1 MPHVNFPR
9 QLLSDKKKN
18 KDWCEQNLDA
28 MAPYIAQHHNSLY
41 INDRYKDI
49 RNYQAYHGHF
59 DPKDYEYITDQYG
72 TPFPARMTNFNIIA
86 PKIDLLTSE
95 ELRRPL
101 ETKVSSVNKSAVNRK
116 QDAKVSMV
124 MEKMLVDIKKEINDV
139 MGMEINQ
146 DNSDLEIPDDI
157 ETFMRYTYKEAI
169 EESVEDGLAYLME
182 RHRWKDLFKSGF
194 RDLLV
199 TGKVFYKTEIL
210 NGDPHVRRVD
220 PRNIA
225 FDTAIDSDYL
235 DNSQWVV
242 EQRWLSVNEIL
253 DEYGDELSKK
263 EVMELENM
271 RHIASGTEL
280 GSYNTNIE
288 WVQYDTSTGVRIRLI
303 HGEWN
308 SIRAVKYK
316 VSPNKHNPDA
326 PFRKMVKDDY
336 KARKDEE
343 IITKYVDDIWEGTKI
358 GGRIVTRCRRRPN
371 QVRSVDDIGPTTL
384 SYVGCVHNMS
394 TGRVNSLVDVLKHIQ
409 TLYNVVMYHI
419 ELTLSRAG
427 GKAVVYDVSQMPSN
441 IGMDM
446 QTVLYHIKNDGII
459 PINSRDEG
467 SDTARF
473 NQFGQVDFT
482 LSSSVQQLINLKLML
497 EQTAGQVCGI
507 TPQREGA
514 VSQYEAVG
522 NVQRTVMQSNL
533 VTESWFFQHSE
544 VKKRVME
551 KVCNLMKLSWVG
563 GKRAG
568 YILGDGGYKLLE
580 INPDIALNDYGIYV
594 NEGAKDDAVK
604 QAITQLSQAALQGG
618 NIGLLDVIKILKSD
632 SLTEAEHVLENGLKE
647 MQQQAQQAQQMQQQA
662 MQMQAEQAE
671 VARQHEVSMKQMDTQ
686 SRLEV
691 AKESNKGKIEV
702 AQIQADLEANV
713 SSDKLKTSIQREA
726 VQSEYKEKLE
736 KMKIDHD
743 TDKSNKDRDEKR
755 KESDANRRQQ
765 EKKERDATRNK
776 INQQKTTKK

>member
-9 QLLSDKKKN
+9 QLLSDKEKN
-18 KDWCEQNLDA
+18 KEWCEQNLDA

-101 ETKVSSVNKSAVNRK
+101 ETKVSSINRDAVNRK
-116 QDAKVSMV
+116 QDEKVSLV
-124 MEKMLVDIKKEINDV
+124 MDKMLGDIRKEINDT
-139 MGMEINQ
+139 MGMDVAM
-146 DNSDLEIPDDI
+146 DNSQAGMEIPDDI
-157 ETFMRYTYKEAI
+157 EVFMRYTYKEAV
-169 EESVEDGLAYLME
+169 EESVEDGLSYLMQK
-182 RHRWKDLFKSGF
+182 HRWKDLFKSGF

-210 NGDPHVRRVD
+210 NGDPYVRRVD

-235 DNSQWVV
+235 DESQWVV

-253 DEYGDELSKK
+253 DEYGEELTK
-263 EVMELENM
+263 EEVIELENM
-271 RHIASGTEL
+271 RHIASGSEL

-303 HGEWN
+303 HGEWKA
-308 SIRAVKYK
+308 IRAVKYK
-316 VSPNKHNPDA
+316 VSPNKFNPEA
-326 PFRKMVKDDY
+326 PFRKMVGDKY
-336 KARKDEE
+336 KPRKDEE
-343 IITKYVDDIWEGTKI
+343 VITKYIDDIWEGTKI

-371 QVRSVDDIGPTTL
+371 QVRSVDDIGPATL

-467 SDTARF
+467 TDTARF

-551 KVCNLMKLSWVG
+551 KVCNLMKLAWAG

-568 YILGDGGYKLLE
+568 YVLGDGGYQLLS
-580 INPDIALNDYGIYV
+580 ITPDISLNDYGIFV

-604 QAITQLSQAALQGG
+604 QAITQMSQAALQGG

-632 SLTEAEHVLENGLKE
+632 SLSEAESILENGIKE
-647 MQQQAQQAQQMQQQA
+647 MQEQAQQAQQAQQEA
-662 MQMQAEQAE
+662 MKMQAQQAE
-671 VARQHEVSMKQMDTQ
+671 VARQHEVNMKQVDAE

-691 AKESNKGKIEV
+691 AKENTKGKIQV
-702 AQIQADLEANV
+702 AQIQADLDADV
-713 SSDKLKTSIQREA
+713 ISDKMKSVLHKEA
-726 VQSEYKEKLE
+726 IQSESKENLE
-736 KMKIDHD
+736 KMKLEHD
-743 TDKSNKDRDEKR
+743 KEKSDKDREEKAKEIANKNKENER
-755 KESDANRRQQ
+755 KSRESV
-765 EKKERDATRNK
+765 RNK
-776 INQQKTTKK
+776 AKK